1 MYLIKHSKNYNYY
14 SKKISKN
21 FYHFVYSENDARK
34 FKSKYEAKKT
44 LEKFKHPEHFE
55 VVKI

>member
-21 FYHFVYSENDARK
+21 FYHFVYSEKEAHK
-34 FKSKYEAKKT
+34 FRSKYEATKVLK
-44 LEKFKHPEHFE
+44 KFK
-55 VVKI
+55 KIENYELIKL